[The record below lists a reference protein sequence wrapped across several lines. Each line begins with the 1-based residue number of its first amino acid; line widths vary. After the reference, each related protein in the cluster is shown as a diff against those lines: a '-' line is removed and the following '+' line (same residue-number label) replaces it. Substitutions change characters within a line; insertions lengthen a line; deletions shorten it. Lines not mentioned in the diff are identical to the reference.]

1 MGRFA
6 ALVTFDGTS
15 FCGWQ
20 RQDAAS
26 QGGAKAGRSVQAA
39 FEAALEK
46 ITHTHVAVTSSG
58 RTDSGV
64 HATGM
69 VCHFDLSDEREWDPD
84 ILFRALNGL
93 LRPLIRIVG
102 VQPVEREF
110 HARKSATHKQY
121 SYYFQQ
127 GPCPLPHLEPYS
139 WWIRKPLDLDAM
151 RRSLAHLQGRH
162 DFKPFQASGSTV
174 KTTIREILEAEIEVQ
189 PIGFPALPLVGSR
202 KHSGTVN
209 EFSIVRM
216 RLVGTGFLK
225 QMVRSIAGTLL
236 EVGEGRRH
244 PDSTQQILI
253 ERDRKKVGVT
263 APGRALWLERVFYD
277 GLNW

>member
-20 RQDAAS
+20 RQDKAS
-26 QGGAKAGRSVQAA
+26 QGGKKAGRSVQAA
-39 FEAALEK
+39 FEAALEQ
-46 ITHTHVAVTSSG
+46 ITHVHVPVTSSG

-64 HATGM
+64 HASGM
-69 VCHFDLSDEREWDPD
+69 VCHFDLSDERQWDID
-84 ILFRALNGL
+84 ILFRALNGI
-93 LRPLIRIVG
+93 LRPSIRIIG
-102 VQPVEREF
+102 VQPVEPEF
-110 HARKSATHKQY
+110 HARKSAVSKQY

-139 WWIRKPLDLDAM
+139 WWIRKRLDLDAM
-151 RRSLAHLQGRH
+151 RRSLAHLHGKH

-174 KTTIREILEAEIEVQ
+174 KTSIREILEAEIEVQ
-189 PIGFPALPLVGSR
+189 PIVFPALPLMGTR
-202 KHSGTVN
+202 QHSGTLN
-209 EFSIVRM
+209 EIFMVRL

-244 PDSTQQILI
+244 PDSTQQILL
-253 ERDRKKVGVT
+253 ELDRKKVGVT
-263 APGRALWLERVFYD
+263 APGRALWLERVNYN